1 VPDLSFKIEGAAP
14 AAFAAVPTILFK
26 LHIENQPAEE
36 SIHSIALRCQV
47 MIDVTRR
54 HYTAKDQERLF
65 ELFGEP
71 ERWGQTLRAMLWTHV
86 NIGVSSFRGVS
97 VVDLPAACTFDF
109 NVAAT
114 KYFAGLEYG
123 EIPLTFLFSG
133 TVFYESN
140 EDALQVA
147 QIPWNKEAAYRL
159 SVPVWKNMMDAYY
172 PNTAWLCLRKDV
184 FDRLYEHKVRNGLTS
199 WEQALEKLLDRFEE
213 NGKR

>member
-1 VPDLSFKIEGAAP
+1 VPDVRFKIEGAEP
-14 AAFAAVPTILFK
+14 AAFAAAPTILFK
-26 LHIENQPAEE
+26 LRIENEPADE

-71 ERWGQTLRAMLWTHV
+71 ERWGQTLRAMLWTHTNV
-86 NIGVSSFRGVS
+86 GVPGFYGAS
-97 VVDLPAACTFDF
+97 VIDLPVACTFDF

-133 TVFYESN
+133 TIFYES
-140 EDALQVA
+140 EEGALQVS
-147 QIPWNKEAAYRL
+147 QIPWNKEATYRL

-199 WEQALEKLLDRFEE
+199 WEQALERLLDRFEE
-213 NGKR
+213 TGKK

>member
-1 VPDLSFKIEGAAP
+1 
-14 AAFAAVPTILFK
+14 
-26 LHIENQPAEE
+26 
-36 SIHSIALRCQV
+36 
-47 MIDVTRR
+47 
-54 HYTAKDQERLF
+54 
-65 ELFGEP
+65 
-71 ERWGQTLRAMLWTHV
+71 V

-97 VVDLPAACTFDF
+97 VVDLPVACTFDF

-159 SVPVWKNMMDAYY
+159 SVPVWKNMMEAYY